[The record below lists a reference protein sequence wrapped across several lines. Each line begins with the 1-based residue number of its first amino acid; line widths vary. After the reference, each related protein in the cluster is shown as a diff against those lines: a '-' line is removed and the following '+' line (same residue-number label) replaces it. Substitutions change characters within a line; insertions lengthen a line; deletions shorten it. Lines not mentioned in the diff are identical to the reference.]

1 MKKRWR
7 REEQEIILRISQLG
21 AESPSQVIH
30 LLRRLKGTAAIF
42 LFEWHIHTGFSS
54 SLPFC
59 RTPNWRFRLEA
70 SLRLLTGVGLI
81 DGFESGDLDKMARGL
96 WPRLRG

>member
-1 MKKRWR
+1 MKKCWR
-7 REEQEIILRISQLG
+7 REEQEKAEIILQFSQLG

-54 SLPFC
+54 SPPFC
-59 RTPNWRFRLEA
+59 WTPNWQFRLEA
-70 SLRLLTGVGLI
+70 SLRLVTGVGLI
-81 DGFESGDLDKMARGL
+81 DGFESGDLDEMARGL
-96 WPRLRG
+96 